1 MTIVLGDFNSKSK
14 SWYTNGSANFEGSKI
29 DLLTSSF
36 SFHQIINK
44 PTHILKISYYCIN
57 LMFNI
62 QPNLVME
69 SDIHSFLNA
78 NCHHQLLYVKFN

>member
-14 SWYTNGSANFEGSKI
+14 SWYTNGSTNFEGSKI

-44 PTHILKISYYCIN
+44 A
-57 LMFNI
+57 I
-62 QPNLVME
+62 QE
-69 SDIHSFLNA
+69 FIR
-78 NCHHQLLYVKFN
+78 LY